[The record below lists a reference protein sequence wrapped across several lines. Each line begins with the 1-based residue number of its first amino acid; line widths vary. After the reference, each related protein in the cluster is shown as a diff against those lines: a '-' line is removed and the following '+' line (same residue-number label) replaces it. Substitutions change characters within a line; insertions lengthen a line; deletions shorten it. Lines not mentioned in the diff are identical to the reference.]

1 MAQKQYFDI
10 AVIGSGPGGYVAA
23 ITSAQKG
30 KKVCLIEK
38 NEIGGTCLNIG
49 CIPTK
54 CLLATANILDKIQHA
69 DHFGIEIEQISPDF
83 SKIKKRKDDV
93 VENIRRNL
101 ENLIKSNKIFT
112 YIGEASFISQNEL
125 WLNGKEKITIQA
137 DKIIIATGSKPS
149 EIKKFPFDNE
159 FIHSSTS
166 ILSLKKLPK
175 SIAIVG
181 GGYIG
186 CEFASFFNALG
197 VKVTII
203 EAQES
208 IISTQE
214 KEIIQALLKIFANK
228 GIDVLASTKVTDI
241 EKKKDHLV
249 INLDNNKQLKSD
261 ICLLSVGRK
270 VCTDNLNIE
279 KAKVDVNTDG
289 SIIVNEKMQTNV
301 PHIYAIGDVTG
312 KIMLAHVASHQGIVA
327 ANNAIGNEMN
337 MRYDAIP
344 AVIFTIPEIATVGLC
359 KKEAEARGYDIIYSS
374 YPLNYLGK
382 SKASNE
388 VEGFVSLVIEKET
401 KQVLGASMIGADAS
415 TMISEMALA
424 VNNELTLDCIID
436 TIHAHPTLSE
446 AWFESA
452 LLANKTPIHH
462 PPIKK

>member
-1 MAQKQYFDI
+1 MSQKIYFDV

-38 NEIGGTCLNIG
+38 KEIGGTCLNIG

-54 CLLATANILDKIQHA
+54 CLLATANILEKIKHA
-69 DHFGIEIEQISPDF
+69 DLFGIEVEKISPDF
-83 SKIKKRKDDV
+83 SKIKKRKDEV
-93 VENIRRNL
+93 VENIRKNL
-101 ENLIKSNKIFT
+101 ENLIKSNKIVT
-112 YIGEASFISQNEL
+112 YIGESSFISQNEL
-125 WLNGKEKITIQA
+125 QINGKEKLIVQA
-137 DKIIIATGSKPS
+137 DKIIIATGSSPA

-166 ILSLKKLPK
+166 ILSLNKLPK
-175 SIAIVG
+175 SLAIVG

-208 IISTQE
+208 IVSSQE
-214 KEIIQALLKIFANK
+214 KEIVLALTKIFANR
-228 GIDVLASTKVTDI
+228 GIEVLSSTKVTDI
-241 EKKKDHLV
+241 EKMKDHVV
-249 INLDNNKQLKSD
+249 INLDSKRQIKAD
-261 ICLLSVGRK
+261 ICLLAVGRK

-279 KAKVDVNTDG
+279 KAKINLSHDG
-289 SIIVNEKMQTNV
+289 SIIVNEKMQTNI
-301 PHIYAIGDVTG
+301 PNIYAIGDVTG
-312 KIMLAHVASHQGIVA
+312 KIMLAHVASHEGVVA
-327 ANNAIGNEMN
+327 ANNAAGYEMK
-337 MRYDAIP
+337 MSYDAIP
-344 AVIFTIPEIATVGLC
+344 AVIFTIPEIATVGLS
-359 KKEAEARGYDIIYSS
+359 KKEAETKGYDIIYSS

-388 VEGFVSLVIEKET
+388 TEGFVSLVIEKET
-401 KQVLGASMIGADAS
+401 KQILGASMIGNDAS